1 MRRSTRPTAKLDLGA
16 LTPQRVVTPANV
28 DELAAALREC
38 DAAGEAVVVVGGGTL
53 QSLGHAPSRFDVA
66 LRTAALTRV
75 LEYEHRD
82 LTIAVEA
89 GLTLAAFDKTLAER
103 GQFVPLDAPGAA
115 RSTVGGVLAGGWLGP
130 RRAKYGSPRDFVIG
144 TTIVLADGTISKA
157 GGMVVKNSTGYDLS
171 RFYCGSLGTL
181 GVLVRANFKT
191 LPSPE
196 ARRVALASL
205 PERTRRRAMEHL
217 ASLDFEPAAVLAIA
231 GFADDIDGR
240 DGVEGRI
247 LLLFEGS
254 TASVDRATRELRSA
268 LGSAGVPETTIF
280 DAGAGAALARA
291 VDAYVVRL
299 GDRSVTYRSR
309 GLPSDL
315 FDRTDAIAQLARREG
330 LGLELIEDVCTGDV
344 IARVS
349 TPVSGQLAERI
360 GPFDA
365 VLHASLPRVSVLTAP
380 ETLRGELAMW
390 GAAPAALEM
399 MRAIKTRFD
408 PNATLAPGRF
418 VGKI

>member
-1 MRRSTRPTAKLDLGA
+1 MAPR
-16 LTPQRVVTPANV
+16 RVVTPANV
-28 DELAAALREC
+28 EELAAVLREC
-38 DAAGEAVVVVGGGTL
+38 DAAGEAVVVVGGATL
-53 QSLGHAPSRFDVA
+53 QSLGHAPSRYDVA
-66 LRTAALTRV
+66 LQTTALGRV
-75 LEYEHRD
+75 LEYEYRD

-89 GLTLAAFDKTLAER
+89 GITVSKFDKALAKR
-103 GQFVPLDAPGAA
+103 GQFVPLDAPSAT
-115 RSTVGGVLAGGWLGP
+115 RSTIGGVLASGWLGP

-196 ARRVALASL
+196 SRRVALATL

-217 ASLDFEPAAVLAIA
+217 GSLDIEPAAVLAIA
-231 GFADDIDGR
+231 GFSDDIDGR
-240 DGVEGRI
+240 DGQEGRI
-247 LLLFEGS
+247 FLLFEGS

-268 LGSAGVPETTIF
+268 LGSAGVPETTLF
-280 DAGAGAALARA
+280 DAGAGTALARL
-291 VDAYVVRL
+291 VDAYVIRL

-309 GLPSDL
+309 GLPGDL
-315 FDRTDAIAQLARREG
+315 HERTETIARLAQREG
-330 LGLELIEDVCTGDV
+330 LGLELIEDVCTGDI

-360 GPFDA
+360 GSFDA

-380 ETLRGELAMW
+380 EALRGDLAMW
-390 GAAPAALEM
+390 GAPPPALEL
-399 MRAIKTRFD
+399 MRAIKAQFD

-418 VGKI
+418 VGRI

>member
-1 MRRSTRPTAKLDLGA
+1 M
-16 LTPQRVVTPANV
+16 TPRRVVTPANV
-28 DELAAALREC
+28 EELAAVLREC
-38 DAAGEAVVVVGGGTL
+38 DAAGEAVVVVGGATL
-53 QSLGHAPSRFDVA
+53 QSLGHAPSRYDVA
-66 LRTAALTRV
+66 LKTTALARI
-75 LEYEHRD
+75 LEYEYRD

-89 GLTLAAFDKTLAER
+89 GLTVSKLEKTLAKR
-103 GQFVPLDAPGAA
+103 GQFVPLDAPSAA
-115 RSTVGGVLAGGWLGP
+115 RSTVGGVLASGWLGP

-196 ARRVALASL
+196 SRRVALAAL

-217 ASLDFEPAAVLAIA
+217 GSLDIEPAAVLAIA
-231 GFADDIDGR
+231 GFADDIDGH
-240 DGVEGRI
+240 DGHEGRI
-247 LLLFEGS
+247 FLLFEGS

-268 LGSAGVPETTIF
+268 LSSAGVPETTLF
-280 DAGAGAALARA
+280 NAGAGAALARL
-291 VDAYVVRL
+291 VDAYVIRL

-309 GLPSDL
+309 GLPGDL
-315 FDRTDAIAQLARREG
+315 FDRTETIARLAQREG
-330 LGLELIEDVCTGDV
+330 LRLELIEDVCTGDV
-344 IARVS
+344 IARAS

-360 GPFDA
+360 GQFDSL
-365 VLHASLPRVSVLTAP
+365 LHSSLPRVSVLTAP
-380 ETLRGELAMW
+380 EALRGDLAMW
-390 GAAPAALEM
+390 GAPPPALEL
-399 MRAIKTRFD
+399 MRAIKAQFD